1 MRAHTDSIDTAYSR
15 GLLER
20 VNARS
25 AKNQSAS
32 TKGPSRWK
40 RVTTWLSSRGTTT
53 SRDTRV
59 QPLSSDTTSATE
71 HKTSTCP
78 TQEPPTKAPSD
89 TPSYRLIRRGLKHY
103 DSSGLPGTINVY
115 SKSEL
120 RLRREK
126 KTLSV
131 GESSH
136 TRPTRTQMSR
146 RRSNSDSQTIITS
159 RELNTPVTT
168 SESFDV
174 LPPMFD
180 PNFKVYMNTR
190 LAAQLQLRE
199 EDRRRESS
207 CCECL
212 IS

>member
-1 MRAHTDSIDTAYSR
+1 MRAHTDSIDTAYNR

-20 VNARS
+20 VAARS
-25 AKNQSAS
+25 AKKRSEY
-32 TKGPSRWK
+32 TKAPNRWK
-40 RVTTWLSSRGTTT
+40 RATTWLLNRGVRSSRGTH
-53 SRDTRV
+53 V
-59 QPLSSDTTSATE
+59 QPLSSDTLSIVEPNET
-71 HKTSTCP
+71 TCQ
-78 TQEPPTKAPSD
+78 TQESLTMEPDDS
-89 TPSYRLIRRGLKHY
+89 PSYRLIRRGLKHY
-103 DSSGLPGTINVY
+103 DSSGLPGTMDVY

-131 GESSH
+131 GESSL
-136 TRPTRTQMSR
+136 TRPIQTRTLR
-146 RRSNSDSQTIITS
+146 RRSNSDSQMIIIS
-159 RELNTPVTT
+159 KELNTRATT

-174 LPPMFD
+174 LPPMFNPD
-180 PNFKVYMNTR
+180 FKVYMNTR

-199 EDRRRESS
+199 EDRERES

>member
-1 MRAHTDSIDTAYSR
+1 MREHTDSIDTAYNR
-15 GLLER
+15 GLLAR

-25 AKNQSAS
+25 VKKASAS
-32 TKGPSRWK
+32 TKAPSRWK
-40 RVTTWLSSRGTTT
+40 RVTTWLSSRGTTA

-59 QPLSSDTTSATE
+59 QPLLSSTTSTTE
-71 HKTSTCP
+71 HKTNTCP
-78 TQEPPTKAPSD
+78 TQEPPTKEPDGS
-89 TPSYRLIRRGLKHY
+89 PSYRLIRRGLKHY

-136 TRPTRTQMSR
+136 IKPTRTQMTR
-146 RRSNSDSQTIITS
+146 RRSNSDSQMMTTS
-159 RELNTPVTT
+159 KGLNTPVTT
-168 SESFDV
+168 LESFDV

-190 LAAQLQLRE
+190 LQALIELRE
-199 EDRRRESS
+199 EDRKNES

>member
-1 MRAHTDSIDTAYSR
+1 MRAHTDSIDTAYNR

-20 VNARS
+20 VAARS
-25 AKNQSAS
+25 AKKRSES
-32 TKGPSRWK
+32 TKVRSRWK
-40 RVTTWLSSRGTTT
+40 RATTWLSNRGARSSPGTA
-53 SRDTRV
+53 V
-59 QPLSSDTTSATE
+59 QPLSSDTSSIVEPNET
-71 HKTSTCP
+71 TCQ
-78 TQEPPTKAPSD
+78 TQESLTREPGDS
-89 TPSYRLIRRGLKHY
+89 PSYRLIRRGLKHY
-103 DSSGLPGTINVY
+103 DSSGLPGTMDVY

-120 RLRREK
+120 HLRREK

-136 TRPTRTQMSR
+136 TRPTQTRTLR
-146 RRSNSDSQTIITS
+146 RRSNSDSQMIIIS
-159 RELNTPVTT
+159 KELNTRATT

-180 PNFKVYMNTR
+180 PDFKVYMNTR

-199 EDRRRESS
+199 EDRRRESW
-207 CCECL
+207 CECL